1 MGHFNLK
8 NDKLLRS
15 DKIFILRKK
24 FIEDF
29 LNKIYYF
36 NMEAYIYKYTN
47 KENGKTYIGS
57 RSAYSGSCYDDFNIN
72 YFSSSKDK
80 QFLEDMKNGLLIGE
94 IVLVLNEENANK
106 KILEIEYNMI
116 TDFWNKYGKQM
127 SYNHYANGQFSNAGE
142 HFSEEH
148 KRKLS
153 EANKGKQDGERGPM
167 YGRPGTMLGKHHSYE
182 TRKKISES
190 NKGVLHGPMTEE
202 HKKKLSE
209 SHKGKKYGKYSE
221 ERVRKVALANTGKKH
236 PHNED
241 TKRRISETM
250 LSNNSCVKQYKNYLT
265 ETGEIINMRASLAK
279 RWHPNWKEVI

>member
-1 MGHFNLK
+1 
-8 NDKLLRS
+8 
-15 DKIFILRKK
+15 
-24 FIEDF
+24 
-29 LNKIYYF
+29 
-36 NMEAYIYKYTN
+36 MEAYIYKYTN

-116 TDFWNKYGKQM
+116 TDFWKKYGKQM

-153 EANKGKQDGERGPM
+153 EANKGKQDGEKGPM
-167 YGRPGTMLGKHHSYE
+167 YGKPGTMLGKHHSVE
-182 TRKKISES
+182 TRNKIS
-190 NKGVLHGPMTEE
+190 
-202 HKKKLSE
+202 KKKQGVPCIFRNRTPVLCIE
-209 SHKGKKYGKYSE
+209 SQQEYNDATDAGKALGIDGSAILKVCQGKRHTCGGYHW
-221 ERVRKVALANTGKKH
+221 KF
-236 PHNED
+236 
-241 TKRRISETM
+241 I
-250 LSNNSCVKQYKNYLT
+250 NN
-265 ETGEIINMRASLAK
+265 
-279 RWHPNWKEVI
+279 